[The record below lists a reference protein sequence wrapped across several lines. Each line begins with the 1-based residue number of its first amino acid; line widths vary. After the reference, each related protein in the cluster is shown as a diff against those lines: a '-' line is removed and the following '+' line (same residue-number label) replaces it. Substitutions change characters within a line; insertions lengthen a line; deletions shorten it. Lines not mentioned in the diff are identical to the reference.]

1 MTKHFRKFVY
11 GESLENIYMQ
21 IIMFER
27 ICLLFRS
34 FAPENIIEKLINML
48 LREQVHFFPFI
59 YLTINSLKEQAPG
72 ICYLPEF
79 QANGDSSRKDQ
90 YHFYPYTLDT

>member
-11 GESLENIYMQ
+11 GESLKNIYMQ

-34 FAPENIIEKLINML
+34 FTPEIIIEKLINML
-48 LREQVHFFPFI
+48 LREQVHFFSYHLFNYKQFGKTGI
-59 YLTINSLKEQAPG
+59 WYLLLT
-72 ICYLPEF
+72 
-79 QANGDSSRKDQ
+79 
-90 YHFYPYTLDT
+90 